1 MPLIIV
7 VTGPNNGDY
16 SPVESNPI
24 IIGRDESCDLQ
35 IVDPV
40 VSRKHLQVEYDDE
53 SKAAR
58 AINLGSTNGMR
69 VNDRKIDSEA
79 ALDDGDV
86 IQIGDTLLLYVI
98 KDVPDIEEAVNNYR
112 RRGVGKYSTLIK

>member
-16 SPVESNPI
+16 SPVENSPVV
-24 IIGRDESCDLQ
+24 IGRDENCDLQ

-40 VSRKHLQVEYDDE
+40 VSRKHLQVEFDAKT
-53 SKAAR
+53 KAAR

-79 ALDDGDV
+79 ILDDGDV
-86 IQIGDTLLLYVI
+86 IQIGDTLLLYVT

-112 RRGVGKYSTLIK
+112 RRGMGKHSTLIK

>member
-16 SPVESNPI
+16 HPVTDTPVL
-24 IIGRDESCDLQ
+24 IGRDDKCNLQ

-40 VSRKHLQVEYDDE
+40 VSRRHLQVELDPDTK
-53 SKAAR
+53 SGR

-69 VNDRKIDSEA
+69 VNDQEVDKVTP
-79 ALDDGDV
+79 LVDGDV
-86 IQIGDTLLLYVI
+86 IHIGDTLLLYSA
-98 KDVPDIEEAVNNYR
+98 KEAPDIQEAVNKFR
-112 RRGVGKYSTLIK
+112 MKRAAKHSTLIR

>member
-16 SPVESNPI
+16 SPIESNPV
-24 IIGRDESCDLQ
+24 IIGRDEKCDLQ

-40 VSRKHLQVEYDDE
+40 VSRRHLQVELDE
-53 SKAAR
+53 QTKAAR
-58 AINLGSTNGMR
+58 AINLGSTHGMR
-69 VNDRKIDSEA
+69 VNDRKIDTEA
-79 ALDDGDV
+79 SLDDGDV